1 MSRISEIGNKALT
14 FWSAVGG
21 NAWFK
26 KSDEFDVDMRAK
38 FADDL
43 RFLEGID
50 LPQHFAKSTDAEQ
63 ILGIIIC
70 LDQFRR
76 NLNRGSGQAFAYD
89 PQALALAKILVNTG
103 MDKQIDEDIRMFCHM
118 PYMHS
123 EDLATQQQALEL
135 FDNSEFAVIHYDLI
149 KQFGRFPHR
158 NEVLGRQSTEA
169 ELEFLKTDG
178 FKG

>member
-1 MSRISEIGNKALT
+1 MNRISEIGSKAIG
-14 FWSAVGG
+14 FWRAAGG
-21 NAWFK
+21 KAWFK
-26 KSDEFDVDMRAK
+26 KSDEFDADMRTK

-43 RFLEGID
+43 LFLEGID
-50 LPQHFAKSTDAEQ
+50 LPQHFAKSTDAKQ

-76 NLNRGSGQAFAYD
+76 NLNRGSGLAFAYD
-89 PQALALAKILVNTG
+89 SQALALAKMLVDNG
-103 MDKQIDEDIRMFCHM
+103 MDKHIDKDIRMFCHM

-123 EDLATQQQALEL
+123 EDLATQQQALKL
-135 FDNSEFAVIHYDLI
+135 FNNDEFAVTHFDLI

-158 NEVLGRQSTEA
+158 NAVLGRQSTEA